1 MRLDVSTVLVYIGFY
16 LFIVFLS
23 LGIACALYYLAELI
37 EEFLRTT
44 KRLIDY
50 TIKATVVANGL
61 LIIDGL
67 PFYCILSGLMAHGLY
82 YRLLHRSRF
91 PYISLESPDALM
103 AMGGFI
109 CNTGAWVFYYWHS
122 RYTTEY
128 IAAFLLI
135 TTWLV
140 PFTLS
145 LSLAGEQ
152 TSLPGAGGYP
162 YSVSTQFGSP
172 GHSYSHSDSGAS
184 SGGKQRRGL
193 ALRIFELLRMKRDEV
208 IPEMMSKLPLEPAL
222 MPKEKI

>member
-1 MRLDVSTVLVYIGFY
+1 M
-16 LFIVFLS
+16 
-23 LGIACALYYLAELI
+23 AELI

-44 KRLIDY
+44 KKLIDY

-61 LIIDGL
+61 LIIDEV
-67 PFYCILSGLMAHGLY
+67 PMYCVLSGLVAHGLY

-91 PYISLESPDALM
+91 PYISIESPDALM
-103 AMGGFI
+103 AIGGFL
-109 CNTGAWVFYYWHS
+109 CNTGAWVFHYWHS

-140 PFTLS
+140 PFALS

-172 GHSYSHSDSGAS
+172 GHSYSHSDYGHNDYSHSGAS

>member
-1 MRLDVSTVLVYIGFY
+1 M
-16 LFIVFLS
+16 
-23 LGIACALYYLAELI
+23 AELI

-44 KRLIDY
+44 KKLIDY

-61 LIIDGL
+61 LIIDGV
-67 PFYCILSGLMAHGLY
+67 PIYCVLSGLVAHGLY

-91 PYISLESPDALM
+91 PYISTESPDALM
-103 AMGGFI
+103 AIGGFL
-109 CNTGAWVFYYWHS
+109 CNTGAWVFHYWHS

-140 PFTLS
+140 PFALS

-172 GHSYSHSDSGAS
+172 GHSYSHSDYGHNDYSHSGAS

>member
-1 MRLDVSTVLVYIGFY
+1 MLYKYRIHILIKSTGFQ
-16 LFIVFLS
+16 FILCVHA
-23 LGIACALYYLAELI
+23 ACALYYLAELI

-44 KRLIDY
+44 KRLLDY

-67 PFYCILSGLMAHGLY
+67 PIYCILSGFVAHGLY

-103 AMGGFI
+103 AIGGFI
-109 CNTGAWVFYYWHS
+109 CNTGAWVYHYWHS

-172 GHSYSHSDSGAS
+172 GHSYSHSDSGTP

-193 ALRIFELLRMKRDEV
+193 ALRIFDLMKSKKDEV
-208 IPEMMSKLPLEPAL
+208 IPDMMSKLPFEPAL